1 MYYLLCIIS
10 SILNIL
16 LRGAFFD
23 HVMTRNDRV
32 KRYWFWIASC
42 ISALVLLSYSII
54 SSGFYS
60 TTKILLSL
68 IFNVTVTFT
77 LTAFYRTEAFFQKIL
92 FSLLYYSISVVS
104 EFMSAALLYTLIP
117 DFSNTIG
124 IAQDSYVMITSGLI
138 LCIIISI
145 LGSLPVKKTGSHKY
159 DHLSGASLRHL
170 LLSFST
176 PLFSIIIAFQFSHF
190 HDLTSDNENI
200 KSLLIFFAFILLL
213 NVVNFIL
220 LKDLTRLSLI
230 EEQLR
235 MQKKQLDF
243 QSLNYEK
250 ISHSY
255 KEGRRIIHEMKRFN
269 SYILSCAK
277 GKDYERIIDYINSN
291 NSEIEK
297 RLLCV
302 NTGNL
307 VIDSLI
313 SNYDA
318 AMKHKEISFDL
329 DIGIDS
335 GDIPLCDYDLCIVL
349 GNLLDNS
356 FNATDSYIKNHDRPL
371 QNCIIRLQIKTKQRF
386 FVLHIE
392 NPCIPNSN
400 NIKDS
405 DQLIHGYGLLNVKEI
420 VSKYNG
426 IYFQETDDGIYKTTV
441 SIPILRDSVGNIIR
455 QPTSFENYKPS
466 PPPP

>member
-23 HVMTRNDRV
+23 HVMARNDRV

-60 TTKILLSL
+60 TAKILLSL
-68 IFNVTVTFT
+68 TFNISVTFI
-77 LTAFYRTEAFFQKIL
+77 LTAFYRTEAIFQKIL
-92 FSLLYYSISVVS
+92 FSLLYYSLSVVS

-117 DFSNTIG
+117 NFSKTIG

-138 LCIIISI
+138 LCIIITL
-145 LGSLPVKKTGSHKY
+145 LGSLPFKKLNSLEHNHIY
-159 DHLSGASLRHL
+159 GASLRHL

-176 PLFSIIIAFQFSHF
+176 PLFSIIITLQFSHF
-190 HDLTSDNENI
+190 HDLTGNDGNE
-200 KSLLIFFAFILLL
+200 KALLIFFTVILIL
-213 NVVNFIL
+213 NIVNFLL
-220 LKDLTRLSLI
+220 LKDLSRLSLI

-243 QSLNYEK
+243 QSANYEK

-269 SYILSCAK
+269 NYILSCAK
-277 GKDYERIIDYINSN
+277 EKDYERIIDFINSN
-291 NSEIEK
+291 SAEIEN
-297 RLLCV
+297 RLLRV

-318 AMKHKEISFDL
+318 ALKDKDITFEIN
-329 DIGIDS
+329 IGIDS
-335 GDIPLCDYDLCIVL
+335 GDIPLCDYDLCIIL

-356 FNATDSYIKNHDRPL
+356 FNATNSYINAREGTP
-371 QNCIIRLQIKTKQRF
+371 NNRIIQLQIKTKQRF

-392 NPCIPNSN
+392 NPCIQNSN
-400 NIKDS
+400 IKKDS

-426 IYFQETDDGIYKTTV
+426 IYFQETDNSIYKTTV

-455 QPTSFENYKPS
+455 QPSSFENYSPS
-466 PPPP
+466 PPP

>member
-1 MYYLLCIIS
+1 M
-10 SILNIL
+10 L

-23 HVMTRNDRV
+23 HVMIRNDRAR
-32 KRYWFWIASC
+32 RYWFWIASC
-42 ISALVLLSYSII
+42 ISALMLFSYTII

-60 TTKILLSL
+60 VTKILLST
-68 IFNVTVTFT
+68 IINISVTFI
-77 LTAFYRTEAFFQKIL
+77 LTSFYHTKLLVQKFL
-92 FSLLYYSISVVS
+92 FSLLYYSISAIS
-104 EFMSAALLYTLIP
+104 ELLSAALLYTLIT
-117 DFSNTIG
+117 DFEKTIG
-124 IAQDSYVMITSGLI
+124 IAQDSYVMMTCDLI
-138 LCIIISI
+138 LCIIITI
-145 LGSLPVKKTGSHKY
+145 LGGLPFRRIDLH
-159 DHLSGASLRHL
+159 DNNRFSGASLRHL

-176 PLFSIIIAFQFSHF
+176 PLFSIIIALLFSNF
-190 HDLTSDNENI
+190 HSLTGNYDNE
-200 KSLLIFFAFILLL
+200 KALLIFFTVILIL
-213 NVVNFIL
+213 NIVNFIL
-220 LKDLTRLSLI
+220 LKDLSRLSLI

-269 SYILSCAK
+269 NYILTCAK
-277 GKDYERIIDYINSN
+277 EKNYEKIIDFINTNS
-291 NSEIEK
+291 SEIES

-307 VIDSLI
+307 VIDSLV

-318 AMKHKEISFDL
+318 AMKHKDITFDI

-335 GDIPLCDYDLCIVL
+335 GDIPLCDYDLCIIL

-356 FNATDSYIKNHDRPL
+356 LNATDSYITSHEEAP
-371 QNCIIRLQIKTKQRF
+371 QNLIIKLQIKTKQRF

-392 NPCIPNSN
+392 NPCIPDSN

-455 QPTSFENYKPS
+455 QPSSFENYKPS
-466 PPPP
+466 PPPVTNNV